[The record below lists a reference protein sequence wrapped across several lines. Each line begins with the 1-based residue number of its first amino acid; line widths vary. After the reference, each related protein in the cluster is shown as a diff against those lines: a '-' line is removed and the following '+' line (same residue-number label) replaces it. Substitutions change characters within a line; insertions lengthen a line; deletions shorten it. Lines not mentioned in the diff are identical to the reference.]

1 MADYIYIMESRLTP
15 EQQRGVTLV
24 QEVARAHGMNIYLV
38 GGVVRDIISGAS
50 IRDLDFAVQGNAL
63 KLVKDLEKAGA
74 VIEGTDE
81 HLRTVY
87 VLLPG
92 NLRGEVTSARSEVY
106 DKPGKPP
113 EMSPATINED
123 VRRRDFT
130 MNAMALSLN
139 PGSRGLLLDPFN
151 GVADIESKLIR
162 ILHNY
167 AFLEEPSRMIR
178 ATRFCARF
186 DWQLEERTQIRY
198 DTAKENNYI
207 EHVNRK
213 LLGHEIEQVAHENDP
228 LKVMRALEK
237 EGWLHVLHPHWAVAK
252 VDVPGLNHLMKIRQ
266 QLLDLGYTLDAGPAV
281 MYFITSKMN
290 SNDIHALQTAI
301 HRKAFVNAWKHLEDD
316 AKEFAKKLTGKD
328 AAMPSQAWKMLQNTK
343 PETILF
349 TAATTKNSAA
359 AKKIQD
365 FLGKWRQVRTRL
377 PLPEMAEL
385 RITPELP
392 EYPKLADEV
401 FLMLLDGKLKSHT
414 ETVNFLK
421 PYSPPEPVAPPA
433 PVRRGRG
440 AKKAEKTGVVP
451 GGAVPVK
458 GRRGRKPGSG
468 AAAATGNQKEGSMD
482 EQGNPTTQL
491 EKAAVAVG
499 KAVGNVV
506 KAVTPE
512 KKAAAPTKAAAPAKK
527 VSKPAAKKA
536 APKKAIKKNAAKKPA
551 AKKKAAA
558 KKPAKKRK

>member
-167 AFLEEPSRMIR
+167 AFLEEPSRLIR

-186 DWQLEERTQIRY
+186 DWQLEERTQARY
-198 DTAKENNYI
+198 NAAKENNYI
-207 EHVNRK
+207 EHLNKRLV
-213 LLGHEIEQVAHENDP
+213 GHEIEQIAHENDP
-228 LKVMRALEK
+228 LKVMKALER
-237 EGWLHVLHPHWAVAK
+237 EGWMEYLHPHWNSSK
-252 VDVPGLNHLMKIRQ
+252 VDTTGLHDLLKVRQ
-266 QLLDLGYTLDAGPAV
+266 QLVEAGYTLESGPAV
-281 MYFITSKMN
+281 MYFLTSKLN
-290 SNDIHALQTAI
+290 
-301 HRKAFVNAWKHLEDD
+301 
-316 AKEFAKKLTGKD
+316 
-328 AAMPSQAWKMLQNTK
+328 
-343 PETILF
+343 
-349 TAATTKNSAA
+349 KN
-359 AKKIQD
+359 
-365 FLGKWRQVRTRL
+365 
-377 PLPEMAEL
+377 
-385 RITPELP
+385 
-392 EYPKLADEV
+392 
-401 FLMLLDGKLKSHT
+401 
-414 ETVNFLK
+414 
-421 PYSPPEPVAPPA
+421 
-433 PVRRGRG
+433 
-440 AKKAEKTGVVP
+440 
-451 GGAVPVK
+451 
-458 GRRGRKPGSG
+458 
-468 AAAATGNQKEGSMD
+468 D
-482 EQGNPTTQL
+482 EQQ
-491 EKAAVAVG
+491 
-499 KAVGNVV
+499 
-506 KAVTPE
+506 
-512 KKAAAPTKAAAPAKK
+512 
-527 VSKPAAKKA
+527 
-536 APKKAIKKNAAKKPA
+536 I
-551 AKKKAAA
+551 
-558 KKPAKKRK
+558 